1 MDVKYPIA
9 SLDIK
14 SRAECMDTKS
24 SMTSSSCFGME
35 LARVDIKPYLEESMD
50 IKPSIESLETKTTM
64 KHCVMSSVEKR
75 PMDINGSVE
84 NKDIK
89 YSMNAD
95 SIRPYFHMD
104 INDSVKGMDIKGLVE
119 SKGILLPMADVD
131 IKPVVSE
138 ASLSPLCN
146 TEQCSDMHSMQQCS
160 SMHSADQCSGMR
172 DEAPTLCSLMMELC
186 EEGSEERKPLILEG
200 EEDIETAA
208 FIGRLRFSAL
218 TC

>member
-1 MDVKYPIA
+1 
-9 SLDIK
+9 
-14 SRAECMDTKS
+14 
-24 SMTSSSCFGME
+24 
-35 LARVDIKPYLEESMD
+35 
-50 IKPSIESLETKTTM
+50 
-64 KHCVMSSVEKR
+64 
-75 PMDINGSVE
+75 MDINGSME

-138 ASLSPLCN
+138 ASLSPLCS
-146 TEQCSDMHSMQQCS
+146 TEQCGGMDSMQQCSGMHSMQQCS
-160 SMHSADQCSGMR
+160 GMHSADRYSGMR